1 MQTMSKRTDKRTAA
15 RVVREQIAREK
26 RRKRT
31 AWIAVSALG
40 ALAIGGVIGWTIY
53 AGNRAT
59 AVNTPAQANAA
70 GNGIV
75 TGSGPVT
82 VEDYVDFI
90 CPYCKVYHDEAG
102 ATVAQLAADNKITL
116 VQHPVAYLDRFSTN
130 QYSTRASAASA
141 CAADDGH
148 FEQYVSLLFANQ
160 PAEGT
165 AGPTDA
171 QLIQLGTDNGLS
183 QSFAQCVRDKRYVS
197 WAKKVSNDAG
207 TAGVTGTPT
216 VFVNGKKV
224 QASAA
229 SIVAA
234 VNEAGAATASP
245 TS

>member
-1 MQTMSKRTDKRTAA
+1 MNKRTDKRAA
-15 RVVREQIAREK
+15 SRVVREQIEREK

-31 AWIAVSALG
+31 AWIAIIALG
-40 ALAIGGVIGWTIY
+40 ALALGGVVGWTLY
-53 AGNRAT
+53 VSNRAT
-59 AVNTPAQANAA
+59 SVNTRAQANSA

-75 TGSGPVT
+75 TGSGPIV
-82 VEDYVDFI
+82 VEDYIDFI

-102 ATVAQLAADNKITL
+102 ANVAQLAAENKITL

-148 FEQYVSLLFANQ
+148 FQQYVAVLFANQ

-165 AGPTDA
+165 AGPTDDR
-171 QLIQLGTDNGLS
+171 LITMGTENGLS
-183 QSFAQCVRDKRYVS
+183 ENFAQCVRDKKYIT
-197 WAKKVSNDAG
+197 WAQKVSDDASR
-207 TAGVTGTPT
+207 AGVTGTPT

-224 QASAA
+224 QASTAA
-229 SIVAA
+229 IVAA
-234 VNEAGAATASP
+234 VNEAGGATVSP